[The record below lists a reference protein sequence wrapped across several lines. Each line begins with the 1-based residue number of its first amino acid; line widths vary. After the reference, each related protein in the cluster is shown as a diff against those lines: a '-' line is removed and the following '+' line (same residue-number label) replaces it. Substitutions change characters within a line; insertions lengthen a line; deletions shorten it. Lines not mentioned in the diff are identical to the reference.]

1 MQRLTLFPFL
11 AVVGQDELRE
21 ALLLSLINPQVGGVL
36 LIGPHGIGKTT
47 AVRGLIELLP
57 GADQSVCEHGCMP
70 GDGMDI
76 CEECLKRLERGESLT
91 RRERIRLLE
100 LPLNSRLED
109 VVGGVNERIAMEQN
123 RIVLQPGILARANNN
138 VLYIDEVN
146 LLENTVIDAILDAA
160 AQGRYTVRRGPLVGT
175 YPSRFVLIGSMNPQ
189 EGLLRPQLTDRFGL
203 RVVLEPLMDAAQRMD
218 VYSRARAFLE
228 DPQRFRI
235 EYAEQTQRL
244 ATMVQEARDLLPQ
257 VRLTKETAAQ
267 AMELVLRLK
276 IPSNRAEIALLEA
289 ARARA
294 ASDARTEVITEDIAA
309 AAPLALRLRQSA
321 FIDNY
326 LQEQKQELRRIQTAL
341 HSTGLD
347 GKVPAGR
354 KGRPRKLS
362 APA

>member
-1 MQRLTLFPFL
+1 
-11 AVVGQDELRE
+11 
-21 ALLLSLINPQVGGVL
+21 
-36 LIGPHGIGKTT
+36 
-47 AVRGLIELLP
+47 
-57 GADQSVCEHGCMP
+57 
-70 GDGMDI
+70 MD
-76 CEECLKRLERGESLT
+76 
-91 RRERIRLLE
+91 
-100 LPLNSRLED
+100 
-109 VVGGVNERIAMEQN
+109 QN

-203 RVVLEPLMDAAQRMD
+203 RVILEPLMDAAQRMD
-218 VYSRARAFLE
+218 VYTRARAFLE
-228 DPQRFRI
+228 DPQGFRMQY
-235 EYAEQTQRL
+235 EEQTQRL
-244 ATMVQEARDLLPQ
+244 ATMVQEAREMLPH
-257 VRLTKETAAQ
+257 VRLTEETAAQ

-294 ASDARTEVITEDIAA
+294 ASDARTEVIAEDIAVV
-309 AAPLALRLRQSA
+309 APLALRLRQSA

-341 HSTGLD
+341 HTTGLD
-347 GKVPAGR
+347 GKEPAAR
-354 KGRPRKLS
+354 KGRRRNLP